1 MTNGKASQHPILAK
15 LIAEVEQEEAQ
26 ERQEQ
31 ELKVVESDAV
41 VPDEFK
47 EAAPDVWSDKEAW
60 RKRKAEQQAEEDDA
74 LNALR
79 IREVYEK
86 LTGNKVNPKRTGGKN
101 EILVFCPSSDHHNTN
116 TEAACINIQ
125 KNTWVCYGQCDNGG
139 GVVDMVAAA
148 NGLVYGKQ
156 SKGKDFAKAK
166 QITLEQFCG
175 WEFVKDGK
183 GYVGKSPERLA
194 QEAKEF
200 SEEYGVPLEEP
211 AEEPAEEPVK
221 KKSAQE
227 VAEELGFNLA
237 AVDDDLP
244 EIGPTSFSRKEFG
257 ADSDKDEP
265 HAEPTPTSD
274 QSSHIA
280 DQAEAKPASGD
291 AVGVHEEPR
300 VESPALDPD
309 IDTADL
315 LPEISGVFENIPK
328 GTALYEYMR
337 VVEEMSIPKEF
348 SLFRGLQLLSLS
360 AGPYVRGRVGRP
372 FKTTLSVLFV
382 GATGAGKS
390 QSRKPMNQVLD
401 HIVYNWLPN
410 PPSGRP
416 YGTHTGVKRLIEPG
430 SGEYLL
436 QELSQEVEAGVP
448 YKIQDVMADLEVD
461 ELSRFMGKGAMVGS
475 SLVGIFQE
483 MDNDPGLNAEIR
495 AGSRSG
501 GTIIATN
508 PNLVFSAG
516 VQPKAL
522 PQLIG
527 RGNIGNGLLARF
539 EIVTGNKLIASD
551 PFDDKMKDTDHCQ
564 ELYTDIAAYYL
575 GKVDPEGKG
584 VRKLVYLDV
593 HQSARDLM
601 RQYYHTIEQWKH
613 DDDIKSRFD
622 LKLFKFA
629 TLFAV
634 NRKADLV
641 MREDIECAMWVM
653 EYLNRSTT
661 ITGERTVVTQGGEIE
676 DAITSAVSYYTA
688 RKGYATQGDINM
700 KARVKKNG
708 WDPADVWRRLDMLV
722 ERGEIVV
729 APSESR
735 RGPKA
740 ARYVHPETARHKKYP
755 TVTNIT
761 KNKKD
766 SK

>member
-1 MTNGKASQHPILAK
+1 MTDRNAQHPILAK
-15 LIAEVEQEEAQ
+15 LMAQVEQEEAQ
-26 ERQEQ
+26 EQQER
-31 ELKVVESDAV
+31 ELKTVESEAV
-41 VPDEFK
+41 VPEEFND
-47 EAAPDVWSDKEAW
+47 AAPDPWSDKEAW
-60 RKRKAEQQAEEDDA
+60 RQRKAEQQAEEDDA

-86 LTGNKVNPKRTGGKN
+86 LTGTKVNMKKSGGKN

-175 WEFVKDGK
+175 WEFVKEGK

-200 SEEYGVPLEEP
+200 AEEYGVPV
-211 AEEPAEEPVK
+211 EEPAEEPVK

-257 ADSDKDEP
+257 ADSDKDEL
-265 HAEPTPTSD
+265 HAEPAPTSD
-274 QSSHIA
+274 QPSHIA
-280 DQAEAKPASGD
+280 SRVEAKPASGD
-291 AVGVHEEPR
+291 AIEVSEEPV
-300 VESPALDPD
+300 VESTDVNIDLDGGD
-309 IDTADL
+309 K

-328 GTALYEYMR
+328 GTPLYEYMR
-337 VVEEMSIPKEF
+337 VVEDMSIPKEF

-390 QSRKPMNQVLD
+390 QSRRPMDEILN
-401 HIVYNWLPN
+401 HIVYQWNPQ

-436 QELSQEVEAGVP
+436 QELSQEVESGVP

-461 ELSRFMGKGAMVGS
+461 ELARFMGKGAVVGS

-483 MDNDPGLNAEIR
+483 MDNDPRLNAEIR

-501 GTIIATN
+501 GTIVAVN

-539 EIVTGNKLIASD
+539 EVVTGNKIRRRSV
-551 PFDDKMKDTDHCQ
+551 FDDNMKDTTHCQ
-564 ELYTDIAAYYL
+564 ELYTDVAAFYL
-575 GKVDPEGKG
+575 GKTDPDGKS
-584 VRKLVYLDV
+584 VRKLFYIDV
-593 HQSARDLM
+593 ATSARPLMQKYYEIIDGWMDGDDL
-601 RQYYHTIEQWKH
+601 
-613 DDDIKSRFD
+613 KSRFD
-622 LKLFKFA
+622 LKLYKLA
-629 TLFAV
+629 TLFAI
-634 NRKADLV
+634 NRRATQV
-641 MREDIECAMWVM
+641 IEEDIECAMWVM
-653 EYLNRSTT
+653 EYLNRATT
-661 ITGERTVVTQGGEIE
+661 LTGERTVVTVGGEIE
-676 DAITSAVSYYTA
+676 EAIIAAVSYHTGY
-688 RKGYATQGDINM
+688 KGYATHGDINNRA
-700 KARVKKNG
+700 KVKKNG

-735 RGPKA
+735 RGPKSV
-740 ARYVHPETARHKKYP
+740 RYVHPETARHKKYP
-755 TVTNIT
+755 TVTSIT

>member
-1 MTNGKASQHPILAK
+1 MTDRNAQHPILAK
-15 LIAEVEQEEAQ
+15 LMAQVEQEEAQ
-26 ERQEQ
+26 EQQER
-31 ELKVVESDAV
+31 ELKTVESEAV
-41 VPDEFK
+41 VPEEFND
-47 EAAPDVWSDKEAW
+47 AAPDPWSDKEAW
-60 RKRKAEQQAEEDDA
+60 RQRKAEQQAEEDEA

-139 GVVDMVAAA
+139 GIIDMVAAA

-175 WEFVKDGK
+175 WEFVKEGK

-200 SEEYGVPLEEP
+200 AEEYGVPV
-211 AEEPAEEPVK
+211 EEPAEEPVK
-221 KKSAQE
+221 NKSAQE

-257 ADSDKDEP
+257 ADSDKDEL
-265 HAEPTPTSD
+265 HAEPAPTSD

-280 DQAEAKPASGD
+280 SRVEAKPASGD
-291 AVGVHEEPR
+291 AIEVSEEPV
-300 VESPALDPD
+300 VESTDVNIDLDGGD
-309 IDTADL
+309 K

-328 GTALYEYMR
+328 GTPLYEYMR
-337 VVEEMSIPKEF
+337 VVEDMSIPKEF

-390 QSRKPMNQVLD
+390 QSRRPMDEILN
-401 HIVYNWLPN
+401 HIVYQWNPQ

-436 QELSQEVEAGVP
+436 QELSQEVESGVP

-461 ELSRFMGKGAMVGS
+461 ELARFMGKGAVVGS

-483 MDNDPGLNAEIR
+483 MDNDPRLNAEIR

-501 GTIIATN
+501 GTIVAVN

-539 EIVTGNKLIASD
+539 EVVTGNKIRRRSV
-551 PFDDKMKDTDHCQ
+551 FDDNMKDTTHCQ
-564 ELYTDIAAYYL
+564 ELYTDVAAFYL
-575 GKVDPEGKG
+575 GKTDPDGKS
-584 VRKLVYLDV
+584 VRKLFYIDV
-593 HQSARDLM
+593 ATSARPLMQKYYEIIDGWMDGDDL
-601 RQYYHTIEQWKH
+601 
-613 DDDIKSRFD
+613 KSRFD
-622 LKLFKFA
+622 LKLYKLA
-629 TLFAV
+629 TLFAI
-634 NRKADLV
+634 NRRATQV
-641 MREDIECAMWVM
+641 IEEDIECAMWVM
-653 EYLNRSTT
+653 EYLNRATT
-661 ITGERTVVTQGGEIE
+661 LTGERTVVTVGGEIE
-676 DAITSAVSYYTA
+676 EAIIAAVSYHTGY
-688 RKGYATQGDINM
+688 KGYATHGDINNRA
-700 KARVKKNG
+700 KVKKNG

-735 RGPKA
+735 RGPKSV
-740 ARYVHPETARHKKYP
+740 RYVHPETARHKKYP

>member
-1 MTNGKASQHPILAK
+1 MTDRNAQHPILAK
-15 LIAEVEQEEAQ
+15 LMAQVEQEEAQ
-26 ERQEQ
+26 EQQER
-31 ELKVVESDAV
+31 ELKTVESEAV
-41 VPDEFK
+41 VPEEFND
-47 EAAPDVWSDKEAW
+47 AAPDPWSDKEAW
-60 RKRKAEQQAEEDDA
+60 RQRKAEQQAEEDEA

-139 GVVDMVAAA
+139 GIIDMVAAA

-175 WEFVKDGK
+175 WEFVKEGK

-200 SEEYGVPLEEP
+200 AEEYGVPV
-211 AEEPAEEPVK
+211 EEPAEEPVK

-257 ADSDKDEP
+257 ADSDKDEL
-265 HAEPTPTSD
+265 HAEPAPTSD

-280 DQAEAKPASGD
+280 SRVEAKPASGD
-291 AVGVHEEPR
+291 AIEVSEEPV
-300 VESPALDPD
+300 VESTDVNIDLDGGD
-309 IDTADL
+309 K

-328 GTALYEYMR
+328 GTPLYEYMR
-337 VVEEMSIPKEF
+337 VVEDMSIPKEF

-390 QSRKPMNQVLD
+390 QSRRPMDEILN
-401 HIVYNWLPN
+401 HIVYQWNPQ

-436 QELSQEVEAGVP
+436 QELSQEVESGVP

-461 ELSRFMGKGAMVGS
+461 ELARFMGKGAVVGS

-483 MDNDPGLNAEIR
+483 MDNDPRLNAEIR

-501 GTIIATN
+501 GTIVAVN

-539 EIVTGNKLIASD
+539 EVVTGNKIRRRSV
-551 PFDDKMKDTDHCQ
+551 FDDNMKDTTHCQ
-564 ELYTDIAAYYL
+564 ELYTDVAAFYL
-575 GKVDPEGKG
+575 GKTDPDGKS
-584 VRKLVYLDV
+584 VRKLFYIDV
-593 HQSARDLM
+593 ATSARPLMQKYYEIIDGWMDGDDL
-601 RQYYHTIEQWKH
+601 
-613 DDDIKSRFD
+613 KSRFD
-622 LKLFKFA
+622 LKLYKLA
-629 TLFAV
+629 TLFAI
-634 NRKADLV
+634 NRRATQV
-641 MREDIECAMWVM
+641 IEEDIECAMWVM
-653 EYLNRSTT
+653 EYLNRATT
-661 ITGERTVVTQGGEIE
+661 LTGERTVITVGGEIE
-676 DAITSAVSYYTA
+676 EAIIAAVSYHTGY
-688 RKGYATQGDINM
+688 KGYATQGDINNRA
-700 KARVKKNG
+700 KVKKNG

-735 RGPKA
+735 RGPKSV
-740 ARYVHPETARHKKYP
+740 RYVHPETARHKKYP
-755 TVTNIT
+755 TVTSIT

>member
-1 MTNGKASQHPILAK
+1 MTDRNAQHPILAK
-15 LIAEVEQEEAQ
+15 LMAQVEQEEAQ
-26 ERQEQ
+26 EQQER
-31 ELKVVESDAV
+31 ELKTVESEAV
-41 VPDEFK
+41 VPEEFND
-47 EAAPDVWSDKEAW
+47 AAPDPWSDKEAW
-60 RKRKAEQQAEEDDA
+60 RQRKAEQQAEEDDA

-86 LTGNKVNPKRTGGKN
+86 LTGTKVNMKKSGGKN

-139 GVVDMVAAA
+139 GIIDMVAAA

-175 WEFVKDGK
+175 WEFVKEGK

-200 SEEYGVPLEEP
+200 AEEYGVPV
-211 AEEPAEEPVK
+211 EEPAEEPVK

-257 ADSDKDEP
+257 ADSDKDEL
-265 HAEPTPTSD
+265 HAEPAPTSD

-280 DQAEAKPASGD
+280 SRVEAKPASGD
-291 AVGVHEEPR
+291 AIEVSEEPV
-300 VESPALDPD
+300 VESTDVNIDLDGGD
-309 IDTADL
+309 K

-328 GTALYEYMR
+328 GTPLYEYMR
-337 VVEEMSIPKEF
+337 VVEDMSIPKEF

-390 QSRKPMNQVLD
+390 QSRRPMDEILN
-401 HIVYNWLPN
+401 HIVYQWNPQ

-436 QELSQEVEAGVP
+436 QELSQEVESGVP

-461 ELSRFMGKGAMVGS
+461 ELARFMGKGAVVGS

-483 MDNDPGLNAEIR
+483 MDNDPRLNAEIR

-501 GTIIATN
+501 GTIVAVN

-539 EIVTGNKLIASD
+539 EVVTGNKIRRRSV
-551 PFDDKMKDTDHCQ
+551 FDDNMKDTTHCQ
-564 ELYTDIAAYYL
+564 ELYTDVAAFYL
-575 GKVDPEGKG
+575 GKTDPDGKS
-584 VRKLVYLDV
+584 VRKLFYIDV
-593 HQSARDLM
+593 ATSARPLMQKYYEIIDGWMDGDDL
-601 RQYYHTIEQWKH
+601 
-613 DDDIKSRFD
+613 KSRFD
-622 LKLFKFA
+622 LKLYKLA
-629 TLFAV
+629 TLFAI
-634 NRKADLV
+634 NRRATQV
-641 MREDIECAMWVM
+641 IEEDIECAMWVM
-653 EYLNRSTT
+653 EYLNRATT
-661 ITGERTVVTQGGEIE
+661 LTGERTVITVGGEIE
-676 DAITSAVSYYTA
+676 EAIIAAVSYHTGY
-688 RKGYATQGDINM
+688 KGYATQGDINNRA
-700 KARVKKNG
+700 KVKKNG

-735 RGPKA
+735 RGPKSV
-740 ARYVHPETARHKKYP
+740 RYVHPETARHKKYP
-755 TVTNIT
+755 TVTSIT